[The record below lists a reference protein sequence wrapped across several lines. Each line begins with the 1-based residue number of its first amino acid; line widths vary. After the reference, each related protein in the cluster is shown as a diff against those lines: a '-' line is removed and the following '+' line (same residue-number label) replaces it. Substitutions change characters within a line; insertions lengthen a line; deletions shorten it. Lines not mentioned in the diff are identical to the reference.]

1 MEDSSINMKYSL
13 DELYGDLYKC
23 VNCDIY
29 RGCGID
35 YCESDCKCYVCIK
48 CFGCP
53 GCSLFDPYDFDFPEN
68 QSHMEE
74 CEDKLLNSVHQP
86 KFTDKT
92 SFKKIYCKKT
102 DTAINE
108 NEYVIQRPLNTKFKH
123 LERNAHLMYR
133 KKLYYIKSV
142 KQEEN
147 TKTKDKRINLNI
159 RKVYPKHCLYL
170 DKKINYE
177 DLRFNYADEVAN
189 AAEDLRFN

>member
-29 RGCGID
+29 RCCGID
-35 YCESDCKCYVCIK
+35 YCK

-53 GCSLFDPYDFDFPEN
+53 GCALFDPYDFDFPEN

-74 CEDKLLNSVHQP
+74 CEDKLLNSVHQSAR
-86 KFTDKT
+86 TDKT

-142 KQEEN
+142 KQEEI
-147 TKTKDKRINLNI
+147 TKKKDKRINLNI
-159 RKVYPKHCLYL
+159 RKVDPKH
-170 DKKINYE
+170 
-177 DLRFNYADEVAN
+177 V
-189 AAEDLRFN
+189 